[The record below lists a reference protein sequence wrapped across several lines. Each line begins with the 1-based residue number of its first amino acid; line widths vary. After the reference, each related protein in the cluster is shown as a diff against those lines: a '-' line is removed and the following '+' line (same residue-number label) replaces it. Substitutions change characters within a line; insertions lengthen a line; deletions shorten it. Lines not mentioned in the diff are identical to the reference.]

1 MAYITTTTGTN
12 SKNFLESAV
21 GLVTKTMEFDG
32 TGNKGIVTTEGSRKI
47 VKAGTPYPKGD
58 ATATGIVFEDA
69 DVTDGPVAGSVM
81 VAGRVLEGRIPSIG
95 TAKDTLK
102 GLGIVFVTGPETTR

>member
-1 MAYITTTTGTN
+1 M
-12 SKNFLESAV
+12 
-21 GLVTKTMEFDG
+21 
-32 TGNKGIVTTEGSRKI
+32 
-47 VKAGTPYPKGD
+47 
-58 ATATGIVFEDA
+58 FEDA

-81 VAGRVLEGRIPSIG
+81 VAGRVLEGRIQSIG